1 MSFFNSKPWAKI
13 PTDLLENKLMFQA
26 ERHLPESLNYVPVL
40 FYLAG
45 ATKADDDGIF
55 DIDNGLEFASLCKV
69 KSPENIFKVA
79 AVMVQAR
86 IFAHVPNTSFYIF
99 TEWEYA
105 TRQTA
110 RTLSY
115 RFDLAK
121 KKAQQKATENSYFY
135 GDNLEPSTKI
145 DNLVNNN
152 NYTENK
158 NLNTKQSEVNECFN
172 TIQGEKTAND
182 RIEEIREDK
191 NRQDKIISD
200 EIKNTHTRI
209 DGVVQDET
217 EKSRGF
223 LGNPQ
228 DFSAQE
234 NKKSDEIIQNQKIM
248 SVPSWEIVPNSENEK
263 PVEVQNQ
270 EKQEATFVPTKTIK
284 TLGDFFKQ
292 NNVAYNELKGSK
304 IVEQIAY
311 ELSQSCKNDDE
322 TNVLAERFCKE
333 FKAMHDAPET
343 DHWHNIPLMPAYMIK
358 DVVWAQLN
366 SRVTR
371 IYGSVSNQN
380 QNPNTVEQ
388 AKKDY
393 AEHIQDLQ
401 SSCNSQ
407 DAEYIRL
414 GIDPED
420 PNRIQKML
428 IKKAMQGTEVNYGEH
443 Q

>member
-26 ERHLPESLNYVPVL
+26 EKHLPEELSYVPVL

-69 KSPENIFKVA
+69 KSPENVFEVA
-79 AVMVQAR
+79 KVMVQAR
-86 IFAHVPNTSFYIF
+86 ILAHVQNTSFYLF

-110 RTLSY
+110 RTLSF
-115 RFDLAK
+115 RFELAK
-121 KKAQQKATENSYFY
+121 KKAQQKATENSYFNV
-135 GDNLEPSTKI
+135 DNLQMSTKI
-145 DNLVNNN
+145 DNLTNNN

-158 NLNTKQSEVNECFN
+158 NLNAIQGEVNECFN
-172 TIQGEKTAND
+172 TIQAEKNAND

-209 DGVVQDET
+209 DSEMQEET
-217 EKSRGF
+217 EKSREF
-223 LGNPQ
+223 LSNSQ

-234 NKKSDEIIQNQKIM
+234 NKKSDETIQNQKIM
-248 SVPSWEIVPNSENEK
+248 SVPSWEVVENQENK
-263 PVEVQNQ
+263 KLGEVQNQ
-270 EKQEATFVPTKTIK
+270 EKQEATFVPTKTLK

-304 IVEQIAY
+304 IVEQIAN
-311 ELSQSCKNDDE
+311 ELSQNCKNDDE
-322 TNVLAERFCKE
+322 ANILAERFCKE

-371 IYGSVSNQN
+371 IYGSVNN
-380 QNPNTVEQ
+380 ENENLNTVEQ

-401 SSCNSQ
+401 SNCNSQ
-407 DAEYIRL
+407 DAEYIRM
-414 GIDPED
+414 GIDPND